1 MTLLNRLLFCYLLL
15 VGSSVQLR
23 AGVVAEGGYIAASG
37 YTLRQV
43 NGFLNETT
51 DITIQ

>member
-23 AGVVAEGGYIAASG
+23 AGVVAEGGYIDNDPDDGIA
-37 YTLRQV
+37 LRQV
-43 NGFLNETT
+43 NG
-51 DITIQ
+51 